1 MDFKTP
7 LFLLFVLG
15 STSQALKFDIGGTD
29 GWSLNPSENYN
40 EWSGR
45 NRFQVNDVLVFKYK
59 KGSDSV
65 LEVTKEAYDK
75 CNKTNPIK
83 KLEDGNTE
91 FTLDRSGPFY
101 FISGTDQNCE
111 KGQKLNLVVISPRGH
126 TPSSAAPS
134 PSTTTP
140 SPSVSPLP
148 SATTPSPSVST
159 SPTANSPSVSTP
171 PAGEPTAPP
180 PTAGGPPAP
189 SPMSPSM
196 GASPPSQSPT
206 VPSDGAAAPGAES
219 PAPGATAVP
228 PASSDS
234 IAPSSSLVYS
244 VAVVVGAVFLCY

>member
-7 LFLLFVLG
+7 LFLLFVLV
-15 STSQALKFDIGGTD
+15 STSQALKFDIGGSS

-40 EWSGR
+40 QWSGR
-45 NRFQVNDVLVFKYK
+45 NRFQVNDILVFKYK

-75 CNKTNPIK
+75 CNKTNPINK
-83 KLEDGNTE
+83 FEDGNTE

-101 FISGTDQNCE
+101 FISGNDQNCE
-111 KGQKLNLVVISPRGH
+111 KGQKLALVVISPRGH
-126 TPSSAAPS
+126 TPSSPSPS
-134 PSTTTP
+134 PSTATP
-140 SPSVSPLP
+140 SPS
-148 SATTPSPSVST
+148 ATSPSPSVST

-189 SPMSPSM
+189 SPLSPSV

-206 VPSDGAAAPGAES
+206 IPADGTAPSGSASLAPGA
-219 PAPGATAVP
+219 AAVP

-234 IAPSSSLVYS
+234 IAPSTSLVYS
-244 VAVVVGAVFLCY
+244 VAVVVGAVFVCYGSILG

>member
-15 STSQALKFDIGGTD
+15 STSQTLKFDIGGTA
-29 GWSLNPSENYN
+29 GWSLKPSENYN

-45 NRFQVNDVLVFKYK
+45 NSFQVNDVLVFKYK

-101 FISGTDQNCE
+101 FIIGTDQNCE

-134 PSTTTP
+134 PSTTTHLPQP
-140 SPSVSPLP
+140 SPFPNQNNNNPFHHLTVTQPPPYPQP
-148 SATTPSPSVST
+148 SHNPFRFTPSP
-159 SPTANSPSVSTP
+159 
-171 PAGEPTAPP
+171 
-180 PTAGGPPAP
+180 
-189 SPMSPSM
+189 
-196 GASPPSQSPT
+196 
-206 VPSDGAAAPGAES
+206 
-219 PAPGATAVP
+219 
-228 PASSDS
+228 
-234 IAPSSSLVYS
+234 
-244 VAVVVGAVFLCY
+244 